1 MRCGRLTQDLKGRDR
16 HSGEEPVGEETSVR
30 IRDRRC
36 SARRLFA
43 ASLLAAMALA
53 GAPAVGAA
61 APPPPP
67 NPSDDDI
74 RAGQRHADTAADRVG
89 QLANQ
94 VAEADAALLAL
105 QSDIELKRE
114 DTNKALIDL
123 QAAQTAAAAAR
134 SAAANA
140 RQAADGASAKVGDA
154 QRKIDEFAAGSYRQG
169 SAVGSVTAFL
179 GSRNPADVLARAELL
194 DSVGA
199 AQLRGLQDMRRART
213 RSANRDAEARAALA
227 TAAAAEQQAAD
238 AKKAADAAYQ
248 AAVDAQRTQAA
259 RTAALQSRKTDLER
273 QLYAAQNAVAGLRGQ
288 RQRFEDWVAQRD
300 REQAAAAASAQPRS
314 SVPGTLSSSS
324 GGSDWGG
331 STTSS
336 AARTVI
342 NRAMS
347 QLGVTYAWGG
357 GDANGPTMGIHDG
370 GVGDSFGDYGRV
382 GFDCSGLM
390 IYAFAPVIGYSLPH
404 YSGSQYNAG
413 THVPLSAA
421 RPGDMLFWGSPGRIH
436 HVALYIGNGRMIE
449 APYSGSVVR
458 VAPVRFSEIMPYATR
473 MF

>member
-1 MRCGRLTQDLKGRDR
+1 M
-16 HSGEEPVGEETSVR
+16 R
-30 IRDRRC
+30 IRARRC

-43 ASLLAAMALA
+43 VSLLAAMALA

-74 RAGQRHADTAADRVG
+74 RAGQRHADAAADRVG

-123 QAAQTAAAAAR
+123 QAAQAAAAAAR

-140 RQAADGASAKVGDA
+140 RQAAEGASAKVGDA

-179 GSRNPADVLARAELL
+179 GSRTPADVLARAELL
-194 DSVGA
+194 DSVGG

-300 REQAAAAASAQPRS
+300 REQAAAA
-314 SVPGTLSSSS
+314 
-324 GGSDWGG
+324 
-331 STTSS
+331 
-336 AARTVI
+336 
-342 NRAMS
+342 
-347 QLGVTYAWGG
+347 
-357 GDANGPTMGIHDG
+357 
-370 GVGDSFGDYGRV
+370 
-382 GFDCSGLM
+382 
-390 IYAFAPVIGYSLPH
+390 
-404 YSGSQYNAG
+404 
-413 THVPLSAA
+413 
-421 RPGDMLFWGSPGRIH
+421 
-436 HVALYIGNGRMIE
+436 
-449 APYSGSVVR
+449 
-458 VAPVRFSEIMPYATR
+458 
-473 MF
+473 